1 MEKRLYI
8 SWSIAT
14 QQIVKGGESVADF
27 DINATLYPIIQGV
40 VELMP
45 SFLDLILAV
54 VPVIIVMSVV
64 GFIIKFWDQIVRMMQ
79 F

>member
-1 MEKRLYI
+1 M
-8 SWSIAT
+8 
-14 QQIVKGGESVADF
+14 ADF
-27 DINATLYPIIQGV
+27 DINATLYPIIVGV

-54 VPVIIVMSVV
+54 VPIVIVMSVV
-64 GFIIKFWDQIVRMMQ
+64 GFIVKFWDRIVAMMT

>member
-1 MEKRLYI
+1 
-8 SWSIAT
+8 
-14 QQIVKGGESVADF
+14 VADF
-27 DINATLYPIIQGV
+27 DLNATLYPIIQGV

>member
-1 MEKRLYI
+1 M
-8 SWSIAT
+8 
-14 QQIVKGGESVADF
+14 ADF
-27 DINATLYPIIQGV
+27 DINATLYPIIAGV

-54 VPVIIVMSVV
+54 VPIVIVMSVV
-64 GFIIKFWDQIVRMMQ
+64 GFIVKFWDRIVAMMT

>member
-1 MEKRLYI
+1 M
-8 SWSIAT
+8 
-14 QQIVKGGESVADF
+14 ADF

-40 VELMP
+40 VKLMP
-45 SFLDLILAV
+45 SFLELILAV